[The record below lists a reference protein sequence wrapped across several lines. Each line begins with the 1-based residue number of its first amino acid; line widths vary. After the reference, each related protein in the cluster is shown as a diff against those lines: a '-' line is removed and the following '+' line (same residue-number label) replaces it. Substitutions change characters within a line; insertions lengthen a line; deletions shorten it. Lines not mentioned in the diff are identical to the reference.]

1 MNLKRLREIAKPRSE
16 EAIKKAEER
25 LNKRNKNLETS
36 YN

>member
-25 LNKRNKNLETS
+25 LQRRNLERS